1 MALRRSRVDERKL
14 DGLGN
19 YKPLLRELLRAM
31 ELFSAPKSA
40 RVECARELENLLSQ
54 RNSSARDEPATKR
67 AEVDIIEERHIVDA
81 RTKARVMATGLG
93 FSRTEQVKIA
103 TAVSELARN
112 IYHYAGPGKII
123 LETLTQPKQGLRIEA
138 IDQGPG
144 IADLDRILAGRFHS
158 KTGLGLGLRGC
169 KNLMDEF
176 QVDTSPGR
184 GTHIRTCKYR

>member
-1 MALRRSRVDERKL
+1 MAMRRSRLDERKL
-14 DGLGN
+14 EGLSN

-54 RNSSARDEPATKR
+54 QNIRAQATPAVTR
-67 AEVDIIEERHIVDA
+67 AEIEIIEERHIVDA
-81 RTKARVMATGLG
+81 RTRARVMATSLG

-123 LETLTQPKQGLRIEA
+123 LEVVSEPRAGLRIEA
-138 IDQGPG
+138 IDKGPG
-144 IADLDRILAGRFHS
+144 IADLDRILAGRFRS
-158 KTGLGLGLRGC
+158 RTGLGLGLRGC
-169 KNLMDEF
+169 KNLLDEF
-176 QVDTSPGR
+176 AVDTGPER